1 MQNYNFFA
9 DYILYLQK
17 ICLKFMLNRRIL
29 RIKAFKAIYS
39 RVENPAMSLEDIEF
53 ELESSCEATR
63 DLYLRMLALVAPLTE
78 EARSRMEAARSKFN
92 PAPEELNPNLKFI
105 RNAIAPALENDPDF
119 SKIIKKKKISWEND
133 DVFLRHL
140 YESVRSKDYFKAYMA
155 SAGSSIAEDA
165 SLFSR
170 IFEEELPDNK
180 ELEDILEDLS
190 IYWNDEL
197 EYALGWCCRTM
208 DYLGRGKAWTL
219 PELYMSEMPGSE
231 GKESD
236 KAFVFKL
243 VRTAFRNFDEY
254 YKKVSEVTPKWD
266 TCRICSTDLALII
279 CGLAEADAF
288 SNIDYRTTINEFVE
302 ISKYYSTPESRA
314 FVNGVLDKLI
324 NKQ

>member
-1 MQNYNFFA
+1 
-9 DYILYLQK
+9 
-17 ICLKFMLNRRIL
+17 MLNRRIL

-53 ELESSCEATR
+53 ELESSCEGTR
-63 DLYLRMLALVAPLTE
+63 DLYLRLLALAAPLTA
-78 EARSRMEAARSKFN
+78 EARARIEAARSKFN
-92 PAPEELNPNLKFI
+92 PSPEELNPNLKFVN
-105 RNAIAPALENDPDF
+105 NAIAPALENDPDF
-119 SKIIKKKKISWEND
+119 SKLLKKKKISWDND
-133 DVFLRHL
+133 DMFLRHL
-140 YESVRSKDYFKAYMA
+140 YESVRSKEYFKAYMA
-155 SAGSSIAEDA
+155 SDGSSLSADA
-165 SLFSR
+165 ALFCR
-170 IFEEELPDNK
+170 IFEEELPDNP

-197 EYALGWCCRTM
+197 EYALSWCCRTM
-208 DYLGRGKAWTL
+208 EYLGRGKPWTL

-243 VRTAFRNFDEY
+243 VRTAFRNYDNY
-254 YKKVSEVTPKWD
+254 SRMVSEVTPKWD
-266 TCRICSTDLALII
+266 TGRICSTDLALII

-324 NKQ
+324 NKK